1 MKLSDLKFLKI
12 KVEKHPVTDIDLE
25 FIKKPNA
32 IGVMILNEAMDKTL
46 LVKQYRPGISG
57 DLLEIPAGIIEEGE
71 TAHSTLVREVREE
84 TGYAEEDFEILYK
97 SENPLILSPGYTTEG
112 LYIYIAK
119 IHDDEKKPLELELDE
134 GEHLT
139 CHWVDID
146 EVDHITIDL
155 KTLYAKQV
163 FENLKL
169 NGKLNEVRI

>member
-1 MKLSDLKFLKI
+1 MKLSDLRFLKV
-12 KVEKHPVTDIDLE
+12 KVEKHPVTNIDLE
-25 FIKKPNA
+25 YIKKPNA
-32 IGVMILNEAMDKTL
+32 IGVMILNEKMDKTL
-46 LVKQYRPGISG
+46 LVKQYRPGIAG
-57 DLLEIPAGIIEEGE
+57 ELLEIPAGKIEEGE
-71 TAHSTLVREVREE
+71 TAQSTLMREIREE
-84 TGYAEEDFEILYK
+84 TGYNSEDFEVIYE
-97 SENPLILSPGYTTEG
+97 SEKPLILSPGYTTEG

-119 IHDDEKKPLELELDE
+119 IHDDSKEPLELELDE

-146 EVDHITIDL
+146 EVDDITIDL